1 MNFKYLKLTQ
11 KENSPVCTEGGGE
24 KKYKRKKEKGTPAAL
39 HLQAQWL
46 HIPHFDLSG
55 PNRSTERKKTKL
67 STCYIQLP
75 HTSEVGGWPV
85 SKGRWANQLR
95 NRVAVPRRVCE
106 TKGKLKYC
114 LRVASF
120 SPHSSISRLATMC
133 LFTRAT
139 LRAGLG
145 TVPRSDVF
153 LRTALAFCVCQFLQ
167 VYTPVPLLWEICP
180 WTPSF
185 HTAKQQLRG
194 WIFFFL
200 LLLF

>member
-1 MNFKYLKLTQ
+1 MNFKYLKLTW

-24 KKYKRKKEKGTPAAL
+24 KKNTKEKKEKETPAAL

-75 HTSEVGGWPV
+75 HTSEVGGWPE

-145 TVPRSDVF
+145 TVPRSDVSF
-153 LRTALAFCVCQFLQ
+153 YEPRWHFVCATSYKCTPQFH
-167 VYTPVPLLWEICP
+167 YYERHVPERLHS
-180 WTPSF
+180 TRQSSS
-185 HTAKQQLRG
+185 
-194 WIFFFL
+194 
-200 LLLF
+200 